1 MNQHK
6 ERFETDQ
13 PITHQDI
20 SNRMR
25 LLSVYLVAFVLPIVR
40 AFSLTA
46 SHEARVP
53 LRTQTALSAESE
65 INRRQILFR
74 SGSIIAS
81 SVALSSFPSVVTAN
95 DVKINTISDGNLPDL
110 PTEAS
115 RSYLQYRIPLQIAAD
130 FFIFELQPKLANV
143 DDWGEIN
150 VLFQTNNAR
159 AGQGS
164 PNKIERDFTN
174 PMRILG
180 LSMPPDEAEEMRAAQ
195 FKFEAAMQKI
205 SRAVS
210 GIRRDLPVEIDPSA
224 VGKAQDGWEEGRL
237 ALNDFFVVLNK
248 VTGLNEM
255 KVLPKAD
262 EIDKYGRSQR
272 KYFELMKKTKL
283 CQNRGGPALA
293 QGWGQLMISG
303 YMQDSCGIPDLD
315 KYFYQ

>member
-1 MNQHK
+1 MCQLY
-6 ERFETDQ
+6 
-13 PITHQDI
+13 
-20 SNRMR
+20 MYCAA
-25 LLSVYLVAFVLPIVR
+25 LALPIVS
-40 AFSLTA
+40 AFSFSLH
-46 SHEARVP
+46 HEAYVS
-53 LRTQTALSAESE
+53 LRTQTSLSAQSE
-65 INRRQILFR
+65 TSRRQILLR
-74 SGSIIAS
+74 SGSIVAS
-81 SVALSSFPSVVTAN
+81 SMVFSSFPSMATAN
-95 DVKINTISDGNLPDL
+95 DVKINTIADGNLPDL
-110 PTEAS
+110 PPEAS

-130 FFIFELQPKLANV
+130 FFIFELEPKLVNV

-164 PNKIERDFTN
+164 PSKIERDFTN

-180 LSMPPDEAEEMRAAQ
+180 LSMPPDEADEMRAAQ

-205 SRAVS
+205 SKAVS

-224 VGKAQDGWEEGRL
+224 VGKAQEGWEEGRL
-237 ALNDFFVVLNK
+237 ALNDFFIVLNK

-283 CQNRGGPALA
+283 CQNRGGPTLS